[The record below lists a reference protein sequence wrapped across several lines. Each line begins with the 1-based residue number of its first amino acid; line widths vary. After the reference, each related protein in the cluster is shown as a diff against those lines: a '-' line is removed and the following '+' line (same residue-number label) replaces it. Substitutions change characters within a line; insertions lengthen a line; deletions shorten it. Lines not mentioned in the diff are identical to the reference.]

1 MNTFGLRERNRGEAC
16 FTGATVAGWM
26 QNTVPL
32 KIKYVTVRQIRII
45 QPWDMAES
53 EKPQTQLCNKAGW
66 KKTKT
71 KHQAITKLNNQR
83 RRGEASLFGVWMS
96 SKTVVTRHDNRRWN
110 TLLFIITTFFFSL
123 KYCLL
128 KTPVLF
134 SVTSSCHL
142 KCVGQKKKKKGKKK
156 KKKNT
161 LKIPVQDRQPSARK
175 RDLPPPQSW
184 LSLELR
190 QHVCSDRP
198 LISQMMRP
206 PFTAL
211 VHNLTCVHSLLW
223 NKCYVHNIMAAEV
236 MTPSVRRI
244 APRAYKKKLMCFSA
258 SHQAHNQEQTN
269 THRPDGRLA
278 PFHSGLMSFF
288 PYTWL

>member
-53 EKPQTQLCNKAGW
+53 EKPRTQLCNKAGW

-110 TLLFIITTFFFSL
+110 TLLFIITTFFFFL

-142 KCVGQKKKKKGKKK
+142 KCVGQKKKKGKKK
-156 KKKNT
+156 KKKTRRKFRFKTGNRVPGKETCLLRKADCPWNFVNT
-161 LKIPVQDRQPSARK
+161 LAPIDPSSRK
-175 RDLPPPQSW
+175 WWD
-184 LSLELR
+184 
-190 QHVCSDRP
+190 P
-198 LISQMMRP
+198 LLQ
-206 PFTAL
+206 L
-211 VHNLTCVHSLLW
+211 
-223 NKCYVHNIMAAEV
+223 
-236 MTPSVRRI
+236 
-244 APRAYKKKLMCFSA
+244 
-258 SHQAHNQEQTN
+258 
-269 THRPDGRLA
+269 
-278 PFHSGLMSFF
+278 
-288 PYTWL
+288 